1 MDIKVL
7 FSRGDGVYV
16 IELDDGFYLI
26 NLESGTISERKKYI
40 DSFLK
45 FGYFYPIDKIEAS
58 EMESIKEL
66 FASQRYVSTSAGT
79 TIIGK
84 L

>member
-1 MDIKVL
+1 
-7 FSRGDGVYV
+7 
-16 IELDDGFYLI
+16 
-26 NLESGTISERKKYI
+26 
-40 DSFLK
+40 LK

-58 EMESIKEL
+58 EMDSIKEL
-66 FASQRYVSTSAGT
+66 LASQRYVSTSAGT

>member
-16 IELDDGFYLI
+16 IELDDGFYLV
-26 NLESGTISERKKYI
+26 NLESGTISERKEYI

-45 FGYFYPIDKIEAS
+45 FGCFYPLDKIEES
-58 EMESIKEL
+58 VMNSIKEL
-66 FASQRYVSTSAGT
+66 IALQRYVSTSAGT
-79 TIIGK
+79 ITIGK

>member
-7 FSRGDGVYV
+7 FSRDDGVYV
-16 IELDDGFYLI
+16 IEIDNGFYLV
-26 NLESGTISERKKYI
+26 NLESETISERKDCI

-45 FGYFYPIDKIEAS
+45 FGYFYPIDVIEES
-58 EMESIKEL
+58 TISSIKEL
-66 FASQRYVSTSAGT
+66 IALQRYVSTSVGT

>member
-7 FSRGDGVYV
+7 FSRGDGIYV
-16 IELDDGFYLI
+16 IELDSGFYLV
-26 NLESGTISERKKYI
+26 NLASGIISERKDCI

-45 FGYFYPIDKIEAS
+45 FGYFYPIDKIEES
-58 EMESIKEL
+58 VMNSIKEL
-66 FASQRYVSTSAGT
+66 IALQRYVSTSAGT
-79 TIIGK
+79 ITIGK

>member
-16 IELDDGFYLI
+16 IELDDGFYLV
-26 NLESGTISERKKYI
+26 NLESEIISERKEYI

-45 FGYFYPIDKIEAS
+45 FGYFYTIDKIDAK
-58 EMESIKEL
+58 EMDSIKEL
-66 FASQRYVSTSAGT
+66 LASLRYVSTSAGT